1 MMVQVSLEWLNQT
14 QTKIQELEQR
24 IQQEEINSEENSDE
38 NSDENSEDNGEEEY
52 NGDRRQWTRS
62 DIFIAMLIYKKL
74 INKNVFLNMKKW
86 KTKKVGGSG
95 TLSCRI
101 LNFMW
106 YYTKG
111 QKGYDGGKPNG
122 CGGLTEEI
130 FLTYGHLRDDILIT
144 LYETSLHR
152 I

>member
-1 MMVQVSLEWLNQT
+1 
-14 QTKIQELEQR
+14 
-24 IQQEEINSEENSDE
+24 
-38 NSDENSEDNGEEEY
+38 
-52 NGDRRQWTRS
+52 
-62 DIFIAMLIYKKL
+62 
-74 INKNVFLNMKKW
+74 MKKW

-95 TLSCRI
+95 TLRCRI

-130 FLTYGHLRDDILIT
+130 FTPSDI
-144 LYETSLHR
+144 
-152 I
+152 